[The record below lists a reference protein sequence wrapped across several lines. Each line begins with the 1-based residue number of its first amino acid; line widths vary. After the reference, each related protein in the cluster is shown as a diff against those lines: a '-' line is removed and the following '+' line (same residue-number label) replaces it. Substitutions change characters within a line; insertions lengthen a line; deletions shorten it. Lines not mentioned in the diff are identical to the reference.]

1 MCGSERSLYIRSLV
15 IGHIVSIIERE
26 VKKQA
31 VVYLQSNEI
40 ITIDESAYLEYHNT
54 QTALHKVIDN
64 WFYNMADRLFTA
76 ICSFD
81 IKKCFDTRYRS
92 LFFYKENG
100 IL

>member
-1 MCGSERSLYIRSLV
+1 M
-15 IGHIVSIIERE
+15 
-26 VKKQA
+26 KKQA

-92 LFFYKENG
+92 LFFFSRKWNTMTFKHTISNG
-100 IL
+100 LFNR